1 MTDTIDT
8 YAIGERNRQT
18 ILDLLHQHGPM
29 TMTEI
34 ADLVNT
40 SIGTVHKRISGMLD
54 HGELARSDTPRY
66 LYSAAVEKT
75 TPAEVFRE
83 QRLDALERYNE
94 ARRKR
99 EFINVPQT
107 EIRINGPRLTHIC
120 SDRNPTPAGYGGGQG
135 KHRPARGFASTE
147 L

>member
-1 MTDTIDT
+1 MNGTIDT
-8 YAIGERNRQT
+8 YAIGERNRQA
-18 ILDLLHQHGPM
+18 ILDLLHQRGPM
-29 TMTEI
+29 TMTQI
-34 ADLVNT
+34 AEFVNT

-54 HGELARSDTPRY
+54 MGELTRSDTQRY

-99 EFINVPQT
+99 EFNNTPQS

-120 SDRNPTPAGYGGGQG
+120 SDHLPTPPGYGGGQG
-135 KHRPARGFASTE
+135 RHRPARGFASTE